1 MLPSVYEEV
10 DEEEEFEV
18 VSEPSKTYRLDINA
32 KRISGFCDGIEAI
45 QQAIYKILNTERYQ
59 VLIYDWNYGFE
70 KEDLIGLCET
80 EQYLFLEIKQRIR
93 EALLEDDRIED
104 IEDFSIS
111 QEKEKVI
118 VQFQAVTNIGSIEI
132 KKEIGVNV

>member
-1 MLPSVYEEV
+1 MLPIAYEEV

-18 VSEPSKTYRLDINA
+18 ASEPSKTYRLDINT

-59 VLIYDWNYGFE
+59 VLIYDWYYGFE

-80 EQYLFLEIKQRIR
+80 EQYLFLEIERRIR
-93 EALLEDDRIED
+93 EALLEDDRIEE
-104 IEDFSIS
+104 IGDFSIN

-118 VQFQAVTNIGSIEI
+118 VQFQAMTNIGSIQIKEEI
-132 KKEIGVNV
+132 EINV

>member
-1 MLPSVYEEV
+1 MLPSAYKEI

-18 VSEPSKTYRLDINA
+18 VSEPSKTYRLDVKT

-45 QQAIYKILNTERYQ
+45 QQAVYKILNTERYR
-59 VLIYDWNYGFE
+59 VLIYDWYYGFE
-70 KEDLIGLCET
+70 KEDLIGICET
-80 EQYLFLEIKQRIR
+80 ESYVFLKIRQRIR

-111 QEKEKVI
+111 REKEKVI
-118 VQFQAVTNIGSIEI
+118 VTFQVVTIIGSIEI

>member
-1 MLPSVYEEV
+1 MLPSAYKEI

-18 VSEPSKTYRLDINA
+18 VSEPSKTYRLDVKT

-45 QQAIYKILNTERYQ
+45 QQAVYKILNTERYRA
-59 VLIYDWNYGFE
+59 LIYDWYYGFE
-70 KEDLIGLCET
+70 KEDLIGICET
-80 EQYLFLEIKQRIR
+80 ESYVFLKISQRIR

-104 IEDFSIS
+104 IEDFWIS
-111 QEKEKVI
+111 REKEKVI
-118 VQFQAVTNIGSIEI
+118 VTFQVVTIIGSIEI